1 MIETDRVAV
10 VGWIWFIAWILVGHA
25 AGRWIGDPGTM
36 TVVGFFCA
44 IVTLPAW
51 PWLLPQRV
59 DDWMHDLPVDSG
71 RRYRHLWL
79 PSWHAPYATSEGR
92 HAGRVA
98 IVGALWFLF
107 WMVLCAAIGHFYGPP
122 NARPEATYAGFFN
135 GAWWALLTS
144 FAWPWFM
151 PTAIDRWMYR
161 SDVG

>member
-1 MIETDRVAV
+1 YRLASLPATNGHPDRADLSAECSVRTIIGPSCRNACPIVDVDPPQEASMIETDRVAV

-51 PWLLPQRV
+51 PWLLPQRL

-71 RRYRHLWL
+71 RHYRHLWL

-98 IVGALWFLF
+98 IVGAFWFLF
-107 WMVLCAAIGHFYGPP
+107 WM
-122 NARPEATYAGFFN
+122 
-135 GAWWALLTS
+135 
-144 FAWPWFM
+144 
-151 PTAIDRWMYR
+151 
-161 SDVG
+161 